1 MRQNGATSAPFFYC
15 VSYEILCETRIKPS
29 FFGNCLIFLSSALGA
44 QCLGS
49 QFAPM
54 AARSARAHREDSAR
68 ARRGQV
74 TLSALP
80 WRAPPP
86 KGEARLGSPFGG
98 AGAVR
103 RLRGQA
109 LALLP
114 SFREATFSVRRRPG
128 KTLRCFPS
136 FFSGW
141 RPLRARARSQPFL
154 KKRRPKK
161 LYARYRSAAPL
172 TGCSLR

>member
-1 MRQNGATSAPFFYC
+1 MPGLSIRGGCTPGNSRLGQLAPLVLIKRLAHVRGPVPG
-15 VSYEILCETRIKPS
+15 VSIR
-29 FFGNCLIFLSSALGA
+29 ALGSELPLVLIERIA
-44 QCLGS
+44 HVRGGS
-49 QFAPM
+49 
-54 AARSARAHREDSAR
+54 
-68 ARRGQV
+68 G
-74 TLSALP
+74 LP
-80 WRAPPP
+80 SPPPAGAPPP
-86 KGEARLGSPFGG
+86 KGEARLGSPLGG

-103 RLRGQA
+103 RLRGQN